1 MSDQQNSSESLKNQN
16 QNGKVDKDTA
26 IPSSSELETKLENL
40 EAKVEDLQIE
50 NGVGDLSK
58 LQNSATAKIDYLAK
72 TDISYS
78 WRILIAIAVMGLGVI
93 SEQAWIGWSG
103 IVLTFLFSLPAILP
117 LLQTWL
123 AELLPPK
130 RLRITVGFVGFF
142 LATALILE
150 YIGVYNRIYYWLT
163 QFKYDEF
170 GSWADWI
177 GAFGQI
183 AIAIIAVYIAW
194 RQYVISKDLTIQQ
207 NRITQ
212 QQTIDNYFQ
221 GITELALNEEGLLE
235 DWPQERAIAEGRT
248 AAILSGID
256 ASGKAKV
263 LRFLSQSRLL
273 TPLQRDRH
281 LGRPI
286 LDGSG
291 GYLEDRPYGVR
302 VIDLGVML
310 AGTNLS
316 HQDLRWTDLS
326 EANMVRANL
335 SNCDLVKANL
345 SRTVLYEANLT
356 NADLKSARLFY
367 GSLENAS
374 PRSRIHP
381 PDYQTGAYTGAVV
394 EKANFTRVQ
403 RINEEQ
409 RCYLCSWG
417 GKKVRATIPGGC
429 EGIPDRLN
437 QIREEKEKQK

>member
-1 MSDQQNSSESLKNQN
+1 MSIKPNSNQNYTQETANSQN
-16 QNGKVDKDTA
+16 QNGKVDTDTS
-26 IPSSSELETKLENL
+26 IPTSIASETKIEELN
-40 EAKVEDLQIE
+40 IE
-50 NGVGDLSK
+50 NGVGELSK
-58 LQNSATAKIDYLAK
+58 FQNLTTSKIDYLTK
-72 TDISYS
+72 IDITYS
-78 WRILIAIAVMGLGVI
+78 WRILIAIAVMALGVI
-93 SEQAWIGWSG
+93 SQRNWIGWSG
-103 IVLTFLFSLPAILP
+103 ILLTCLFSLPAILP
-117 LLQTWL
+117 SLQDWL
-123 AELLPPK
+123 TELLPPK
-130 RLRITVGFVGFF
+130 KLRITMGFVGLL
-142 LATALILE
+142 LAIGLTLE
-150 YIGVYNRIYYWLT
+150 YVGIYQVIYDWLT

-170 GSWADWI
+170 GSWADWV
-177 GAFGQI
+177 GALGQI
-183 AIAIIAVYIAW
+183 AIAIVAVYIAW

-212 QQTIDNYFQ
+212 QQTIDAYFQ

-256 ASGKAKV
+256 AGGKAKV
-263 LRFLSQSRLL
+263 LRFLSQARLL
-273 TPLQRDRH
+273 TPLKRDRH

-286 LDGSG
+286 LDGAG
-291 GYLEDRPYGVR
+291 GYAEDRTYGIR

-326 EANMVRANL
+326 EGNMVRANL
-335 SNCDLVKANL
+335 KNCDMVKANL

-356 NADLKSARLFY
+356 GADLKSTRLFY
-367 GSLENAS
+367 GSVENAS

-381 PDYQTGAYTGAVV
+381 PNYETGAYTGAVV

-403 RINEEQ
+403 RLNEQQ

-429 EGIPDRLN
+429 EGIADRLN
-437 QIREEKEKQK
+437 QMREEEQK